1 MVHTMAEARVTPFAI
16 QDRVP
21 PAPTGP
27 SHHRRLRRRQPF
39 WTRQAI
45 KYRVTLLDRESR
57 GIHPSDGTESEH
69 TPNGLAL
76 LSSQSGNAPPRPIPE
91 PVSAHR

>member
-45 KYRVTLLDRESR
+45 KYRV
-57 GIHPSDGTESEH
+57 
-69 TPNGLAL
+69 
-76 LSSQSGNAPPRPIPE
+76 
-91 PVSAHR
+91 